1 MAAQLI
7 KVTKKDGKEVSY
19 ELTPAAK
26 VAFESH
32 FKTGWRKRLIE
43 DQRDSDLWWFAHYL
57 ITAKGE
63 TTGALDDDFL
73 NQYKDVEFLIDSK
86 NG

>member
-26 VAFESH
+26 VAFESY
-32 FKTGWRKRLIE
+32 FKIGWRKRLIDE
-43 DQRDSDLWWFAHYL
+43 QRDSDLWWFAHYL
-57 ITAKGE
+57 MKAKGE
-63 TTGALDDDFL
+63 TTGELDNDFL